1 MDGSENKTT
10 LQRCRAWDALF
21 IKGALHLDDLAE
33 CLSLQRRTV
42 ENLVNHEWF
51 IPVKQG
57 IVNIAYSQ
65 GTGRRLHTNAA

>member
-1 MDGSENKTT
+1 
-10 LQRCRAWDALF
+10 
-21 IKGALHLDDLAE
+21 LAE

-57 IVNIAYSQ
+57 IVNIAYSK